1 MKSMRKVLLPLLA
14 IPFILLGCNKQSG
27 GGNKPAPTP
36 EQYIN
41 VEVNQITLEVE
52 ETYQIVTEV
61 LVPDTIVFYSTN
73 NKNVATVTE
82 DGLVTAVAAGE
93 TSINIRGGRDYY
105 SLFVTVTPYQ
115 AKDSLQITLTKKNFT
130 LSVDDEFVL
139 PLQVKYGNEVIDNYT
154 ISYLYE
160 NNNIVSISNL
170 VMTALAAGTTKVVA
184 TATYNDQEAS
194 ESFTVTVY

>member
-14 IPFILLGCNKQSG
+14 IPFILLGCNKNSG
-27 GGNKPAPTP
+27 GSPSPRP

-41 VEVNQITLEVE
+41 VEVSQITLEVE
-52 ETYQIVTEV
+52 ETYQISTEV
-61 LVPDTIVFYSTN
+61 LVPNTIVFYSSN
-73 NKNVATVTE
+73 NKNVATVTD

-115 AKDSLQITLTKKNFT
+115 AKNSLQITLSKRSFT
-130 LSVDDEFVL
+130 LSVGDEFVL
-139 PLQVKYGNEVIDNYT
+139 PLQVKYGNDLVNNCT

-160 NNNIVSISNL
+160 NNNVVSISNL
-170 VMTALAAGTTKVVA
+170 VMSALATGTTRVVA
-184 TATYNDQEAS
+184 TATYNNQEAS

>member
-1 MKSMRKVLLPLLA
+1 MRKVLLPLLA
-14 IPFILLGCNKQSG
+14 IPFILLGCNKQSS
-27 GGNKPAPTP
+27 GNKPTPTP

-41 VEVNQITLEVE
+41 VEVNEVTLEVE
-52 ETYQIVTEV
+52 ETYQVEVDV
-61 LVPDTIVFYSTN
+61 LVENTIVFYSSN
-73 NKNVATVTE
+73 NKNVATVTD

-93 TSINIRGGRDYY
+93 TMINIRGGKDYY

-115 AKDSLQITLTKKNFT
+115 AKDSVQIVLTKKSYT

-139 PLQVKYGNEVIDNYT
+139 PLAVKYGNEAIEDYE

-160 NNNIVSISNL
+160 NNNIVSIDGVN
-170 VMTALAAGTTKVVA
+170 MTALSVGTTKVVA
-184 TATYNDQEAS
+184 TATYNNQSAS

>member
-1 MKSMRKVLLPLLA
+1 MRKALLPLLA
-14 IPFILLGCNKQSG
+14 IPFILLGCNKQG
-27 GGNKPAPTP
+27 GGSKPTPTP

-41 VEVNQITLEVE
+41 VAVTQVTLEEE

-61 LVPDTIVFYSTN
+61 LVENTIVFYSTN
-73 NKNVATVTE
+73 NKNVATVTD

-93 TSINIRGGRDYY
+93 TMINIRGGKDYY
-105 SLFVTVTPYQ
+105 SVFVTVMPYQ
-115 AKDSLQITLTKKNFT
+115 AKDSVQIVLTKKSYT

-139 PLQVKYGNEVIDNYT
+139 PLAVKYGNDAIEDYE

-160 NNNIVSISNL
+160 NNGIVSIDGVN
-170 VMTALAAGTTKVVA
+170 MTALSTGTTRVVA
-184 TATYNDQEAS
+184 TATYNNQSAS